1 MSVTLIIQI
10 FVAILLLLVG
20 RRLYWF
26 FVGAVGFIAATE
38 WALLYFEA
46 APAWMVIL
54 IGLGVGVLGALLAVV
69 LRMAGFALAG
79 LLGGGYLMLA
89 LMDALQVAHPTLQ
102 WVAVGIGAV
111 LGLILVVVLIDWALI
126 LISAITGAVFLARL
140 LPVQGMV
147 YLAAVVI
154 LAAVGVLVQSRV
166 EPVAESTRE

>member
-1 MSVTLIIQI
+1 MSITLIVQI
-10 FVAILLLLVG
+10 LAAVLLLLMG

-38 WALLYFEA
+38 WALMYFEA

-54 IGLGVGVLGALLAVV
+54 IGLGVGLLGALLAVA

-89 LMDALQVAHPTLQ
+89 LTDALQVANPTLQ
-102 WVAVGIGAV
+102 WAVVGVGAV

-140 LPVQGMV
+140 LPVQGLV
-147 YLAAVVI
+147 YLAAAVI
-154 LAAVGVLVQSRV
+154 LAAVGVLVQSQI
-166 EPVAESTRE
+166 EPVAE